1 MHSSRMLTVR
11 CSGRLIWRWW
21 CLPGGVGVC
30 LGQGCLPWGGV
41 GVSARGGGGGV
52 CPSASLSQ
60 FGIPLPVFLLKRPSY
75 VLNSF
80 VFLTLVLIWLSSS
93 LSENEVF
100 NLLTRSLTRS
110 VTFTWAVSRLLQISV
125 I

>member
-1 MHSSRMLTVR
+1 MSAL
-11 CSGRLIWRWW
+11 GK
-21 CLPGGVGVC
+21 GVC
-30 LGQGCLPWGGV
+30 LGEGLGCLP
-41 GVSARGGGGGV
+41 GGGGGV

-60 FGIPLPVFLLKRPSY
+60 FGIPLPVFLLKGPSY

>member
-1 MHSSRMLTVR
+1 MSAW
-11 CSGRLIWRWW
+11 GR
-21 CLPGGVGVC
+21 
-30 LGQGCLPWGGV
+30 
-41 GVSARGGGGGV
+41 GGGV
-52 CPSASLSQ
+52 CPVCPSGSLSQ
-60 FGIPLPVFLLKRPSY
+60 FGIPLPVFLLKGPSY

-80 VFLTLVLIWLSSS
+80 FFLTLVLIWLSSS
-93 LSENEVF
+93 LSENEVL